1 MNKTNLLNSV
11 VVIVGAVIVFL
22 GLNVGLGGIKTLG
35 WQSTRDFVSITD
47 TATFHAQDSHIR
59 FIGGVWFG
67 VGAAFMIGGFAM
79 RMFRSTLII
88 LSAMVAIA
96 GLFRLN
102 GMDTEVIFSA
112 AIAPSLAFELVGFP
126 LLALWLMASGKRD
139 TKVIKDEKSDSGHLL
154 D

>member
-1 MNKTNLLNSV
+1 MNKIKLLNSV

-47 TATFHAQDSHIR
+47 ATTFHAQDSHIR

-67 VGAAFMIGGFAM
+67 VGAAFLIGGFAM
-79 RMFRSTLII
+79 RTFRPTLII
-88 LSAMVAIA
+88 LSAMIAIA
-96 GLFRLN
+96 GLFRLS
-102 GMDTEVIFSA
+102 GMDTGVIFSA

-126 LLALWLMASGKRD
+126 LLAWWLIASGKRE
-139 TKVIKDEKSDSGHLL
+139 V
-154 D
+154 